1 MTLEGEGTIY
11 EHAKGRI
18 VLYIPATVHRDSQ
31 FPFKV
36 GEKVKL
42 RITGRKLVV
51 EKIKK

>member
-11 EHAKGRI
+11 EHAKGRV
-18 VLYIPATVHRDSQ
+18 VLYIPSTVHRDSQ

-51 EKIKK
+51 EKKKE